1 MVVNSAMIE
10 ERGIRPGKAFF
21 VALVFMAGPV
31 IQLIIEYN
39 DIFNNSWSYVYVSK
53 GFVNDYKERI
63 SESREFDLDIKSNM
77 GYNFNFTHLILKNEN
92 SNFVTLN
99 SNDGVYVSQGL
110 LDNYMESFGF
120 NDYQELVDN
129 LNDNGLSFSIN
140 LNGIICY
147 ISDSM
152 CIKGYIESEKDTNKV
167 VLDENLFSVVKDFTL
182 NATGALIDVS
192 NLSNAKLFNL
202 VKTIYENGF
211 IVNESFAND
220 YSTLVEVFMLL
231 ESLLSGINN
240 VVFVL
245 AIILLF
251 SFMLGSIKNNT
262 RQIGILR
269 AIGANVIDV
278 IKIYVIEALII
289 GCISLVLSLLIYGIG
304 GVIVN
309 NSLTGYLSIFTFGF
323 NTVLKMVL
331 STLLVVCASLI
342 IPIIKICRMH
352 PVDAIRDDK

>member
-1 MVVNSAMIE
+1 
-10 ERGIRPGKAFF
+10 
-21 VALVFMAGPV
+21 
-31 IQLIIEYN
+31 
-39 DIFNNSWSYVYVSK
+39 
-53 GFVNDYKERI
+53 
-63 SESREFDLDIKSNM
+63 
-77 GYNFNFTHLILKNEN
+77 
-92 SNFVTLN
+92 
-99 SNDGVYVSQGL
+99 
-110 LDNYMESFGF
+110 
-120 NDYQELVDN
+120 
-129 LNDNGLSFSIN
+129 
-140 LNGIICY
+140 
-147 ISDSM
+147 M

-167 VLDENLFSVVKDFTL
+167 VLEENLFSVVKDFTL

-269 AIGANVIDV
+269 AIGANVIDI

-289 GCISLVLSLLIYGIG
+289 GVISLVFSLLIYGIG

-309 NSLTGYLSIFTFGF
+309 NSLAGYLSIFTFGF

-331 STLLVVCASLI
+331 STLLVVGASLI
-342 IPIIKICRMH
+342 IPIIKITKMH